1 MLELSVEKNGKV
13 DVLDERDLAS
23 KEMSHRRQLAFNPRA
38 HWADMGPSFGGGFRT
53 NFASKIAPDLSF

>member
-1 MLELSVEKNGKV
+1 MKKLSMLGSRETRLNRRFP
-13 DVLDERDLAS
+13 L
-23 KEMSHRRQLAFNPRA
+23 SHRRQLAFNPRA